1 MGSNFPKV
9 PGLRI
14 SKPHL
19 AILDLTPTCMY
30 IYVYIYLIYP
40 SLSISI
46 PDPSPSPIQGF
57 PRLQGSLVMP
67 KTGQVLGSK
76 ELNSQEFRRTG
87 VRGSSEVPEVAPPL
101 VRNGRA
107 FGVLGSN
114 TTGKHQFFEGNQGKS
129 TIFVD
134 KSW

>member
-9 PGLRI
+9 GLRI

-19 AILDLTPTCMY
+19 AILDLTPTCIYHIY
-30 IYVYIYLIYP
+30 IYIIYP

-46 PDPSPSPIQGF
+46 PDPGASPRRF
-57 PRLQGSLVMP
+57 RLQGSLVMP

-101 VRNGRA
+101 VQRNGGAWRCA
-107 FGVLGSN
+107 IKHH
-114 TTGKHQFFEGNQGKS
+114 GKHQFFVGNQGKS